1 MAGALGVRLL
11 GPTSY
16 FGKLHKKEWIGDSL
30 REVETKDIAK
40 ACHMFLVG
48 SFVALIFL
56 LGARG
61 LCVAAVRYVPILFRR
76 FVG

>member
-1 MAGALGVRLL
+1 
-11 GPTSY
+11 
-16 FGKLHKKEWIGDSL
+16 
-30 REVETKDIAK
+30 
-40 ACHMFLVG
+40 MFLVG

-61 LCVAAVRYVPILFRR
+61 LCAAAVRYVPILFRR